1 MLGAFKARVAPF
13 NVNYRYVAEELR
25 YLLDD
30 SRREAIVVHS
40 QFAPT
45 LAEVLPELPDAARHP
60 PGARR
65 VGQRPAAR
73 RGLVRGCARRGVGRA
88 ARRSTWSP
96 DDLYILYTGGTT
108 GMPKGVL
115 WRNGDANVECFGG
128 SRAETLDGV
137 VAEAT
142 GGLKALLAPPFMH
155 GAGHW
160 MSFRTWNTGGTV
172 FVQSVP
178 GAPRPRRRLGPD
190 RARAAELPADR
201 RRCVRPAAARRAR
214 PARLRPVVAD
224 RAAVR
229 RRAAVGEPEGGV
241 PPPPARR

>member
-1 MLGAFKARVAPF
+1 M
-13 NVNYRYVAEELR
+13 
-25 YLLDD
+25 
-30 SRREAIVVHS
+30 VHS

-45 LAEVLPELPDAARHP
+45 LAEVLPDLPKL
-60 PGARR
+60 R
-65 VGQRPAAR
+65 VILQVADDSGIRAAAR
-73 RGLVRGCARRGVGRA
+73 RGLVRGRARRRVARA
-88 ARRSTWSP
+88 ARRCTWSP

-128 SRAETLDGV
+128 SAADTLDGV

-172 FVQSVP
+172 FVQ
-178 GAPRPRRRLGPD
+178 
-190 RARAAELPADR
+190 
-201 RRCVRPAAARRAR
+201 
-214 PARLRPVVAD
+214 
-224 RAAVR
+224 
-229 RRAAVGEPEGGV
+229 
-241 PPPPARR
+241 